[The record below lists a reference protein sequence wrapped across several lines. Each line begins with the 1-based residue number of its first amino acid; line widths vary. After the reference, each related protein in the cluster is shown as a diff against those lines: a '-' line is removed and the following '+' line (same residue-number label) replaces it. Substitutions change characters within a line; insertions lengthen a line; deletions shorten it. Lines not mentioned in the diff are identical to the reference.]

1 MFFIA
6 TVVVIV
12 LFFIMAGMIVGMLVS
27 GGETSRV
34 SSRVARLTQLPEDV
48 VKELKAAE
56 QLGTAEKG
64 SLFSK
69 VDLRPL
75 LGKFT
80 GENYFEALERDLAQA
95 DIKLRPSEFIIFRVG
110 TILFIACVALI
121 LTRSLL
127 LGLLIAIPFLFLH
140 KPVISFLKK
149 RRINKFSLQLAE
161 FLILIVNSL
170 RAGQTFMQ
178 GCNVA
183 AKESPDPIASEFR
196 QVIKEV
202 NLGLAEPDALE
213 NLLTRVPSEDLKIVV
228 SGYTIQRKVGGNLA
242 EILETTAA
250 TIRERVRIQGQI
262 DTLTTQGKLSGLLVG
277 ALPFFIGFAISG
289 INPEYFEP
297 MLTPPWGWAT
307 IGLALTMQLLG
318 ALMIKKVVTIEI

>member
-1 MFFIA
+1 MFIA

-12 LFFIMAGMIVGMLVS
+12 LFFATFGMIVGMLVS
-27 GGETSRV
+27 GGETSQVR
-34 SSRVARLTQLPEDV
+34 SRVARLTQLPEEV
-48 VKELKAAE
+48 VREMKTAE
-56 QLGTAEKG
+56 QLTGERSG
-64 SLFSK
+64 LFSR

-75 LGKFT
+75 IGRFT
-80 GENYFEALERDLAQA
+80 GENYFDTLERDLAQA
-95 DIKLRPSEFIIFRVG
+95 DIKLRPSEFLIFRGAVV
-110 TILFIACVALI
+110 LFVACVALI

-127 LGLLIAIPFLFLH
+127 LGVLIALPFLFLH
-140 KPVISFLKK
+140 APVISFLKK
-149 RRINKFSLQLAE
+149 RRVNKFSLQLAE

-178 GCNVA
+178 GCSIA
-183 AKESPDPIASEFR
+183 AKESPDPIASEFK

-202 NLGLAEPDALE
+202 NLGLPEPEALE

-289 INPEYFEP
+289 INPEYFRP
-297 MLTPPWGWAT
+297 MLEPPWGWAT
-307 IGLALTMQLLG
+307 IGAALTMQLLG
-318 ALMIKKVVTIEI
+318 ALMIKKIVTIEI